1 MGRGTHTRRSRAII
15 SRDDAMLH
23 AESATLCVTG
33 RKARAMHRSTSI
45 VRAFPR
51 CTGAL
56 VFMLVLRRSYTV
68 HAASRRESAVSS
80 HEGSDWVLKSACA
93 VLKAAARLSS
103 RGRIGLSQ
111 PLARFSTCRL
121 RGSQYAACAVLTCRL
136 RGSQP
141 RGGRATGHGLRAR
154 EQHRAAWVVGEE

>member
-1 MGRGTHTRRSRAII
+1 
-15 SRDDAMLH
+15 MLH

-80 HEGSDWVLKSACA
+80 HEGSDWVLTSACA
-93 VLKAAARLSS
+93 VLKAACAALVKGSDWALTAACAVLNMPLARFSK
-103 RGRIGLSQ
+103 

-121 RGSQYAACAVLTCRL
+121 RGSQHAACAVLNMPLARFSLAACAVLNRVA
-136 RGSQP
+136 
-141 RGGRATGHGLRAR
+141 GGPRATGCARASSIER
-154 EQHRAAWVVGEE
+154 PG